1 MEGLQFTHA
10 ISRIRVLETKL
21 LDKAKL
27 DRMIDS
33 SSAEDALK
41 ILGETEYSNYMS
53 SIKRPEDYEEL
64 LGGELIRLYQ
74 LMYSLSPV
82 KELVDIMSIKYDYH
96 NLKVMIKGKL
106 LNKDLSHLLIPVGL
120 INSNKLKQMFDNE
133 NFKELTNYMIEGIEK
148 VNKSFEEDGDPQKID
163 IILDGFMYKEMLHR
177 ANEIGDDFLSSYFKM
192 IIDLTNI
199 KTLLRVKKQNKGR
212 RFMEEV
218 LIEGGTIL
226 KKDLISYENES
237 VDSIANKLSYTSYE
251 KILRLG
257 LESYGDNGN
266 ISYFEKLTDNYI
278 MDYIKKAKYVSF
290 GIEPLLGYIMAKEN
304 EIKTVRIIM
313 VGKLN
318 NIAPEVIRERLRDV
332 YV

>member
-53 SIKRPEDYEEL
+53 NIKRPEDYEEL
-64 LGGELIRLYQ
+64 LSGELIRLYQ

-82 KELVDIMSIKYDYH
+82 KELIDIMSIKYDYH
-96 NLKVMIKGKL
+96 NLKVMIKGKI
-106 LNKDLSHLLIPVGL
+106 LNKDLSNLLIPVGL
-120 INSNKLKQMFDNE
+120 INLNKLKQAFDNE
-133 NFKELTNYMIEGIEK
+133 NFKELTDYMIQGIEK
-148 VNKSFEEDGDPQKID
+148 VNKSFEEDKDPQKID
-163 IILDGFMYKEMLHR
+163 IVLDSFMYKEMLYR
-177 ANEIGDDFLSSYFKM
+177 ANEIGDKFLSDYFKV

-237 VDSIANKLSYTSYE
+237 IDGIANKLSYTPYE

-257 LESYGDNGN
+257 LENYGTNGN
-266 ISYFEKLTDNYI
+266 MSYFEKLTDNYI

-290 GIEPLLGYIMAKEN
+290 GIEPLLGYIMAKES

-318 NIAPEVIRERLRDV
+318 NVAPEVIRERLRDV

>member
-53 SIKRPEDYEEL
+53 NIRRPEDYEEL

-82 KELVDIMSIKYDYH
+82 KELIDIMSIKYDYH
-96 NLKVMIKGKL
+96 NLKVMIKGKI
-106 LNKDLSHLLIPVGL
+106 LNKDLSHLLVPVGL
-120 INSNKLKQMFDNE
+120 VNPNKLKQIFDGE
-133 NFKELTNYMIEGIEK
+133 NFKELTDYMIQGIEK

-163 IILDGFMYKEMLHR
+163 IVLDSFMYKEMLYR
-177 ANEIGDDFLSSYFKM
+177 ANEIGDKFLSDYFKM

-218 LIEGGTIL
+218 LIEGGAIL

-237 VDSIANKLSYTSYE
+237 IDSIANKLSYTSYE

-257 LESYGDNGN
+257 LENYGTNGN
-266 ISYFEKLTDNYI
+266 MSYFEKLTDNYI

-318 NIAPEVIRERLRDV
+318 NVAPEVIRERLRDV

>member
-53 SIKRPEDYEEL
+53 NIRRPEDYEEL
-64 LGGELIRLYQ
+64 LSGELIRLYQ

-82 KELVDIMSIKYDYH
+82 KELIDIMSIKYDYH
-96 NLKVMIKGKL
+96 NLKVMIKGKI

-120 INSNKLKQMFDNE
+120 INLNKLKQAFDNE
-133 NFKELTNYMIEGIEK
+133 NFKELTDYMIQGIEK
-148 VNKSFEEDGDPQKID
+148 VNKSFEEDKDPQKID
-163 IILDGFMYKEMLHR
+163 IVLDSFMYKEMLYR
-177 ANEIGDDFLSSYFKM
+177 ANEIEDKFLSDYFKV

-237 VDSIANKLSYTSYE
+237 IDGIANKLSYTPYE

-257 LESYGDNGN
+257 LENYGTNGN
-266 ISYFEKLTDNYI
+266 MSYFEKLTDNYI

-290 GIEPLLGYIMAKEN
+290 GIEPLLGYIMAKES

-318 NIAPEVIRERLRDV
+318 NVAPEVIRERLRDV